1 MRAQPDMCQT
11 GRYRRDC
18 RMKARS
24 PRVFGQYGL
33 MVLTSACN
41 QRSYGRRAYALPD
54 VTHEVHQAGRSIA
67 FLLWKANVAGSR
79 EGNEQKSDRQVTH
92 NANPHSGPKT
102 YKQIKLLAR
111 DIHP

>member
-1 MRAQPDMCQT
+1 
-11 GRYRRDC
+11 
-18 RMKARS
+18 
-24 PRVFGQYGL
+24 

-79 EGNEQKSDRQVTH
+79 EGDEQKSDRQVTH